1 MWDYC
6 VRAGNVR
13 FISDNGHCK
22 KIIFKNINKYQKAMI
37 RRNKKTR
44 KYLSPRVVSTD
55 LALESNFCNTNLQF
69 GIQAGYE
76 VDELVNEDDTEIY
89 DF

>member
-1 MWDYC
+1 
-6 VRAGNVR
+6 
-13 FISDNGHCK
+13 
-22 KIIFKNINKYQKAMI
+22 MI

-76 VDELVNEDDTEIY
+76 VDELENEDDTEIY

>member
-1 MWDYC
+1 
-6 VRAGNVR
+6 
-13 FISDNGHCK
+13 
-22 KIIFKNINKYQKAMI
+22 MI

-69 GIQAGYE
+69 GDTAVYLDEWHNMNAETGE
-76 VDELVNEDDTEIY
+76 TVDDGTY
-89 DF
+89 FDF